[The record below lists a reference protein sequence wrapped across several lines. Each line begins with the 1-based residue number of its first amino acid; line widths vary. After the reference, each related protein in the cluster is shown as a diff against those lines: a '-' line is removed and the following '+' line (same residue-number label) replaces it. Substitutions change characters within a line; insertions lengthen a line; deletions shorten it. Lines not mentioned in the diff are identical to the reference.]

1 MNEIAT
7 GSLVKH
13 VSLGVGKVIAV
24 EPTAVHV
31 FFPQSDKRRAA
42 KLRWPTARPLLTREG
57 VEPDAWLT
65 GLTSFALDPE
75 TRRYTLAANFL
86 GHDGAIAEF
95 LEKYPRG
102 FEDPVYPGAGM
113 RKRGRAA
120 AWRTAG
126 AAWAEALG
134 GGQGERLLADGE
146 LRQLIRRA
154 LRVGSEVT
162 RVPGTME
169 QDALEEALQPGDVVT
184 TFFDALFALL
194 AARPPARPRFDK
206 LLSAAAALGVTP
218 DLAWPMLTLFP
229 SIADPARYVF
239 LAPRIACGAAARLG
253 CDLRYDAAPSW
264 TTYAAWRGLAEG
276 LLEELAGHG
285 ARNLADVE
293 AFLHGVANPGARK
306 RTSNGPRAASLRKR
320 DPPPRAGVAP
330 NPRVPQGRAR

>member
-42 KLRWPTARPLLTREG
+42 KLRWPTARPLLTRDG

-86 GHDGAIAEF
+86 SHEGAIAEF

-102 FEDPVYPGAGM
+102 FEDPVYLGAGM

-134 GGQGERLLADGE
+134 DGQGERLLADGE
-146 LRQLIRRA
+146 LRELIRRA
-154 LRVGSEVT
+154 LRAGSEVT
-162 RVPGTME
+162 SVPGAME
-169 QDALEEALQPGDVVT
+169 QEALEEALQPGDVVT
-184 TFFDALFALL
+184 TFFDTLFALL
-194 AARPPARPRFDK
+194 AAKSPARPRFDK

-229 SIADPARYVF
+229 SIADPVRYVF
-239 LAPRIACGAAARLG
+239 LAPRTACAAAARLG
-253 CDLRYDAAPSW
+253 CDLRCNAAPSW
-264 TTYAAWRGLAEG
+264 TTYNAWRGLAEG
-276 LLEELAGHG
+276 LLGELTGHG

-293 AFLHGVANPGARK
+293 AFLHTVGNPAGRK
-306 RTSNGPRAASLRKR
+306 RTVSGPRAASLRKR
-320 DPPPRAGVAP
+320 DSPPPAGGAP
-330 NPRVPQGRAR
+330 NPKVSRGRTR